1 MATLA
6 TKLIERI
13 DFHIE
18 MIEEDI
24 KDSINHA
31 EKLSDVETETV
42 AFDLKRIRNLKLLQ
56 TAIKN
61 TGKVP
66 MNLQQTLMGVM
77 EEMMDLDI

>member
-1 MATLA
+1 MTTLA

-31 EKLSDVETETV
+31 EKLSDVEAETV

-56 TAIKN
+56 TAIKD

>member
-1 MATLA
+1 MTTLA

-24 KDSINHA
+24 KDSIMFA
-31 EKLSDVETETV
+31 EKLSDVEAETV
-42 AFDLKRIRNLKLLQ
+42 SYDLKRIRNLKLLQ
-56 TAIKN
+56 TAIKD

-66 MNLQQTLMGVM
+66 ASLQQTLMGVM